1 MTDIANTMLE
11 SPKVNTMVESPKQR
25 ASRQFLRKSAPY
37 VFIGPSVI
45 YLVVFTLIPLLDG
58 LRLSLTDAELVN
70 PSGGQF
76 IGLKNYQRLLSSDAF
91 WSSVGITLLYTLVA
105 VVFAVGLGTA
115 AAILLDTK
123 FRGRAVVRGI
133 VAIPYAVPTVATAL
147 IFSWIYYYE
156 GGILNRIG
164 GALGLKQTGWLID
177 PKVALV
183 SVLIATVW
191 VVFPIVMLVV
201 LASLQS
207 VPHELR
213 EATWLDGANRFQSF
227 KAVTLPHILPVVQV
241 MALLMTIWSIRR
253 FEIIFLL
260 TGGGPLDSTNTLVV
274 NIYRTAFQNQRL
286 GSAAAIGGL
295 ALLLSLAVTA
305 LYFFV
310 QSWQARKDR

>member
-1 MTDIANTMLE
+1 MNTVRDE
-11 SPKVNTMVESPKQR
+11 STSARVRTPVAVPARSSGRLLR
-25 ASRQFLRKSAPY
+25 AAAPY

-45 YLVVFTLIPLLDG
+45 YLVIFTLIPLMDG
-58 LRLSLTDAELVN
+58 LRLSMTDTDLVN
-70 PSGGQF
+70 PSGGES
-76 IGLKNYQRLLSSDAF
+76 IGFRNYERLLGSDQF
-91 WSSVGITLLYTLVA
+91 WSSVGITLVYTAVT

-147 IFSWIYYYE
+147 IFSWIYYNE
-156 GGILNRIG
+156 GGILNRIT
-164 GALGLKQTGWLID
+164 GALGMGRHGWLID
-177 PKVALV
+177 PGIALW

-201 LASLQS
+201 LAALQS
-207 VPHELR
+207 VPLELR

-227 KAVTLPHILPVVQV
+227 KAVTLPHILPVVEI

-274 NIYRTAFQNQRL
+274 NIYRTAFQNQQL
-286 GSAAAIGGL
+286 GRAAAIGGL
-295 ALLLSLAVTA
+295 GLLLSLAVTGV
-305 LYFFV
+305 YFSV
-310 QSWQARKDR
+310 QWWQARKDR

>member
-1 MTDIANTMLE
+1 MTDTVKSAVASGKPRT
-11 SPKVNTMVESPKQR
+11 SP
-25 ASRQFLRKSAPY
+25 QFLRKAAPY
-37 VFIGPSVI
+37 VFIGPSVV
-45 YLVVFTLIPLLDG
+45 YLIVFTLIPLVDG

-70 PSGGQF
+70 PSGGQYLGF
-76 IGLKNYQRLLSSDAF
+76 KNYQRLLADDAF
-91 WSSVGITLLYTLVA
+91 WSSVGITLVYTLVT
-105 VVFAVGLGTA
+105 VVFAVGVGAA
-115 AAILLDTK
+115 AAILLDSK

-147 IFSWIYYYE
+147 IFSWIYYDE
-156 GGILNRIG
+156 GGILNRISQ
-164 GALGLKQTGWLID
+164 ALGLGQHGWLIT
-177 PKVALV
+177 PKIALV
-183 SVLIATVW
+183 SVLFATVW

-201 LASLQS
+201 LASLQG

-227 KAVTLPHILPVVQV
+227 KAVTWPHIRPVVQV

-286 GSAAAIGGL
+286 GTAAAIGGL
-295 ALLLSLAVTA
+295 GLALSLAVTG
-305 LYFFV
+305 LYFFM
-310 QSWQARKDR
+310 QSWQERKDR